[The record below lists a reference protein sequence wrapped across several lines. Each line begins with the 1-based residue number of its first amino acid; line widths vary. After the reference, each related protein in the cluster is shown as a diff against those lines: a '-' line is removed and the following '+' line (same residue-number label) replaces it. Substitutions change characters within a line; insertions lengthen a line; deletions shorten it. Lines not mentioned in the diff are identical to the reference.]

1 VNCLNET
8 FLTFLCGDFDA
19 SVSCRWKGSRVV
31 TNLFVVRIR
40 RISPFA
46 QRCSK
51 ALVFSALISLV
62 CDGTATARGGGGHGM
77 GRFGFHHGGIMGLHD
92 RTAAP
97 AFVLITASSVSDRDA
112 FKKAIQDMTS
122 AVASFSG
129 RLAVD
134 AERPSAWEGA
144 APEHVVVIL
153 FADAEQAQAWKNSD
167 AFKSFDAELQKS
179 SASAMQL
186 AQGLPTPVGRG
197 RSGRGGFDAKAF
209 EPNVQ
214 EYDRLLDRQLKTI
227 CRGC

>member
-1 VNCLNET
+1 
-8 FLTFLCGDFDA
+8 
-19 SVSCRWKGSRVV
+19 VV
-31 TNLFVVRIR
+31 TNRFVIRIR

-51 ALVFSALISLV
+51 ALVFSALISLI
-62 CDGTATARGGGGHGM
+62 CDATATARGGGGHGM
-77 GRFGFHHGGIMGLHD
+77 GGFGFHHRGIAGLHD
-92 RTAAP
+92 RTVAP
-97 AFVLITASSVSDRDA
+97 AFVLITVSSVSDPDA
-112 FKKAIQDMTS
+112 FKKALQDMTS
-122 AVASFSG
+122 AVAPFSG

-134 AERPSAWEGA
+134 AERPPAWEGA
-144 APEHVVVIL
+144 APEQVVVIQ
-153 FADAEQAQAWKNSD
+153 FVDAEQAQAWKNSD

-186 AQGLPTPVGRG
+186 LQGLPMPMGRG
-197 RSGRGGFDAKAF
+197 RNGHGDFDAKAF